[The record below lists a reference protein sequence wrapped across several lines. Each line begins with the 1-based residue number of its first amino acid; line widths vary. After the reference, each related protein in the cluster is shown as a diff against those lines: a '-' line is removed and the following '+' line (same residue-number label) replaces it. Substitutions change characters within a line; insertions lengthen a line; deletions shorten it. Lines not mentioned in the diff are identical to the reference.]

1 MSNSNHDKVE
11 GEVDNVKVVVR
22 LRPLSQQEVSQGH
35 QTSVRVDNVAKTVA
49 VLNPGAA
56 NVSFSLLKT

>member
-1 MSNSNHDKVE
+1 MHNQVE

-35 QTSVRVDNVAKTVA
+35 QTIARVDNVTKTISVINPTA
-49 VLNPGAA
+49 HSVRQLKVL
-56 NVSFSLLKT
+56 